1 MTNREIEYRA
11 HLAWEGN
18 LGQGTA
24 RYEEYGRNYRVSV
37 EGKSD
42 LEGSA
47 DPAFRGDP
55 SRHDPEDHLLAAVSG
70 CHMLSYLA
78 LCAKYG
84 IVVTAY
90 EDDPRGRL
98 TLEASGG
105 GRFESIVLHPTVTIT
120 RGEDRE
126 KGSQLHETA
135 HEHCFIANSCSVP
148 IAHEAT
154 IRIEAPAGAEGS
166 PEQ

>member
-18 LGQGTA
+18 SGQGTA
-24 RYEEYGRNYRVSV
+24 KYEEYGRNYRVSV
-37 EGKSD
+37 AGKPD

-47 DPAFRGDP
+47 DLAFRGDP
-55 SRHDPEDHLLAAVSG
+55 ARHDPEDHLLAAVSG

-84 IVVTAY
+84 IVVTSY
-90 EDDPRGRL
+90 EDNPRGRL
-98 TLEASGG
+98 TLAAGGG

-120 RGEDRE
+120 REEDRE
-126 KGSQLHETA
+126 KASRLHETA
-135 HEHCFIANSCSVP
+135 HERCFIANSCSVP
-148 IAHEAT
+148 ITHEPT
-154 IRIEAPAGAEGS
+154 IRIEAPAGTKRS
-166 PEQ
+166 PGQ